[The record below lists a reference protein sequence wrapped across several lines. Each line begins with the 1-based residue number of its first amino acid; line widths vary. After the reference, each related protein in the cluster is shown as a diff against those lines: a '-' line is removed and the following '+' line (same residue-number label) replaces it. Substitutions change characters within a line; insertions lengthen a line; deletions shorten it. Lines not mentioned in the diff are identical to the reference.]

1 MLALKAGPRIVI
13 VLFTFIRRSIKV
25 MKKRYLL
32 APGPTPVPESALL
45 AMAAPMIHHR
55 TPQFSA
61 IFREAAD
68 LLKYVFKTK
77 EDVLILA
84 SSGTGAME
92 GSVVN
97 LFSPGDE
104 VIVVNGGKFGERW
117 GKISEAYGLKAH
129 WITVEWG
136 KAVDPAAVKKVMD
149 ENPRVKAVMVQASET
164 STTVAHPVKELAALT
179 KGKDCLLIVDGITG
193 VGVFDLPM
201 DDWGIDVLVSGSQK
215 AFMLPP
221 GLAFVALSEKAWK
234 FQETAKCP
242 KFYFDFKKERKNL
255 KDNTTAY
262 TPAVSLITGLL
273 DVLKGIKADGIDNVF
288 ARHDRL
294 ARATRAACVAM
305 GLKLLAPE
313 SPSNAAT
320 GAFVPEGV
328 DGGKLVKYLRDE
340 MGVTLAGGQDHLKG
354 KILRIAH
361 LGYVDTFDI
370 IVSISAIEMAL
381 MKSGHKVEL
390 GKGVAAAQKILIEG
404 YK

>member
-1 MLALKAGPRIVI
+1 
-13 VLFTFIRRSIKV
+13 

-45 AMAAPMIHHR
+45 AMAAPIIHHR
-55 TPQFSA
+55 TPQFSE
-61 IFREAAD
+61 IFKETAA
-68 LLKYVFKTK
+68 LLKYVFQT
-77 EDVLILA
+77 EQDVLILA
-84 SSGTGAME
+84 ASGTGAME
-92 GSVVN
+92 GSITN

-117 GKISEAYGLKAH
+117 AKISEAYGLKVNM
-129 WITVEWG
+129 ITVEWG
-136 KAVDPAAVKKVMD
+136 KAVDPAAVRKILD
-149 ENPRVKAVMVQASET
+149 EKPGIKAVMVQASET
-164 STTVAHPVKELAALT
+164 STCAAHPVKELAALT
-179 KGKDCLLIVDGITG
+179 KDRNCLLLVDGITA

-201 DDWGIDVLVSGSQK
+201 DAWGIDVLVSGSQK

-221 GLAFVALSEKAWK
+221 GLAFAALSEKAWK

-242 KFYFDFKKERKNL
+242 HFYFDFKKERKNL

-262 TPAVSLITGLL
+262 TPAVSLVIGLREA
-273 DVLKGIKADGIDNVF
+273 LKMIKEEGLQNVF

-294 ARATRAACVAM
+294 ARSVKAAAKAM
-305 GLKLLAPE
+305 GLKLLAPDA
-313 SPSNAAT
+313 PSNAAT
-320 GAFVPEGV
+320 GVYVPEGV

-340 MGVTLAGGQDHLKG
+340 MGVTMAGGQDHLKG

-370 IVSISAIEMAL
+370 IIAIASIEMAL
-381 MKSGHKVEL
+381 AKLGHKVDF
-390 GKGVAAAQKILIEG
+390 GKGVAAAQQILLEG

>member
-1 MLALKAGPRIVI
+1 
-13 VLFTFIRRSIKV
+13 

-84 SSGTGAME
+84 ASGTGAME

-129 WITVEWG
+129 WLTVEWG
-136 KAVDPAAVKKVMD
+136 KSVDPAAVKKVMD
-149 ENPRVKAVMVQASET
+149 ANPGVKAVMVQASET
-164 STTVAHPVKELAALT
+164 STTVAHPIKELAALT

-221 GLAFVALSEKAWK
+221 GLAFVALSAKAWK

-242 KFYFDFKKERKNL
+242 RFYFDFKKERKNL

-273 DVLKGIKADGIDNVF
+273 EALKLLKEEGIDNVF

-320 GAFVPEGV
+320 GAFVPDGV

-370 IVSISAIEMAL
+370 IISISAIEMAL
-381 MKSGHKVEL
+381 AKSGHKVQF
-390 GKGVAAAQKILIEG
+390 GRGVAAAQEILIEG

>member
-1 MLALKAGPRIVI
+1 
-13 VLFTFIRRSIKV
+13 

-84 SSGTGAME
+84 ASGTGAME

-136 KAVDPAAVKKVMD
+136 KSVDPAAVKKVMD
-149 ENPRVKAVMVQASET
+149 ANPGVKAVMVQASET
-164 STTVAHPVKELAALT
+164 STTVAHPIKELAALT

-221 GLAFVALSEKAWK
+221 GLAFVALSAKAWK

-242 KFYFDFKKERKNL
+242 RFYFDFKKERKNL

-273 DVLKGIKADGIDNVF
+273 DALKLLKEEGIDNVF

-320 GAFVPEGV
+320 GAFVPDGV

-370 IVSISAIEMAL
+370 IISISAIEMAL
-381 MKSGHKVEL
+381 AKLGHKVQF
-390 GKGVAAAQKILIEG
+390 GRGVAAAQEILIEG

>member
-1 MLALKAGPRIVI
+1 MR
-13 VLFTFIRRSIKV
+13 
-25 MKKRYLL
+25 KKYLL

-45 AMAAPMIHHR
+45 AMAQPIIHHR
-55 TPQFSA
+55 TPQFSG
-61 IFREAAD
+61 IFRETAD
-68 LLKYVFKTK
+68 LLKYVFQTK
-77 EDVLILA
+77 QDVLILA
-84 SSGTGAME
+84 ASGTGAME
-92 GSVVN
+92 GSITN

-129 WITVEWG
+129 WLNVEWG
-136 KAVDPAAVKKVMD
+136 KSVDPAAVKKLLD
-149 ENPRVKAVMVQASET
+149 EKPNVKGVLVQASET
-164 STTVAHPVKELAALT
+164 STTAAHPVKELSALT
-179 KGKDCLLIVDGITG
+179 KNKDCLLIVDGITA

-221 GLAFVALSEKAWK
+221 GLAFAALSEKAWK
-234 FQETAKCP
+234 FQETARCP
-242 KFYFDFKKERKNL
+242 RFYFDFKKERKNL

-262 TPAVSLITGLL
+262 TPAVSLITGLR
-273 DVLKGIKADGIDNVF
+273 DSLKLIKEEGLSNVF

-294 ARATRAACVAM
+294 ARATRAAAKAL
-305 GLKLLAPE
+305 GLKPLAPE
-313 SPSNAAT
+313 FPSNAAT
-320 GAFVPEGV
+320 GVFVPDGV

-340 MGVTLAGGQDHLKG
+340 VGVTLAGGQDHLKG

-370 IVSISAIEMAL
+370 IIAIASIEMGLA
-381 MKSGHKVEL
+381 KFGHKVEF
-390 GKGVAAAQKILIEG
+390 GRGVAAAEQILLEG

>member
-1 MLALKAGPRIVI
+1 
-13 VLFTFIRRSIKV
+13 

-32 APGPTPVPESALL
+32 APGPTPVPDSALL
-45 AMAAPMIHHR
+45 AMAQPMIHHR
-55 TPQFSA
+55 TPQFSE
-61 IFREAAD
+61 IFRETAD
-68 LLKYVFKTK
+68 LLKYVFQTK
-77 EDVLILA
+77 QDVLILA
-84 SSGTGAME
+84 ASGTGAME
-92 GSVVN
+92 GSIVN
-97 LFSPGDE
+97 LYSPGDE

-117 GKISEAYGLKAH
+117 GKISEAYGLKVH

-136 KAVDPAAVKKVMD
+136 KAVDTAVVKKVLD
-149 ENPRVKAVMVQASET
+149 ENPKTRGILVQASET
-164 STTVAHPVKELAALT
+164 STTVAHPIKELAALT
-179 KGKDCLLIVDGITG
+179 KDRDCLLIVDGITG

-201 DDWGIDVLVSGSQK
+201 DEWGIDVLVSGSQK

-242 KFYFDFKKERKNL
+242 KFYFDYKKERKNL

-262 TPAVSLITGLL
+262 TPAVSLITGLREA
-273 DVLKGIKADGIDNVF
+273 LKLIKEEGLYNVF
-288 ARHDRL
+288 GRHDRL
-294 ARATRAACVAM
+294 ARATRAASAAM

-313 SPSNAAT
+313 APSNAAT
-320 GAFVPEGV
+320 GVFVPEGV

-340 MGVTLAGGQDHLKG
+340 VGVTMAGGQDHLKG

-370 IVSISAIEMAL
+370 IISIAAIEIAL
-381 MKSGHKVEL
+381 NKLGCKMPF
-390 GKGVAAAQKILIEG
+390 GKGVAAAEEILSEG